1 MLYNTKR
8 DEIYYLTIINLY
20 KINNI
25 ANTKIRDSKFEIQY
39 LKFNNL
45 HKHVACF
52 RIHLLIVMLKY
63 CNLYTV

>member
-1 MLYNTKR
+1 MVYIFFLIYIYDRTSELYCVSLCMET
-8 DEIYYLTIINLY
+8 D
-20 KINNI
+20 
-25 ANTKIRDSKFEIQY
+25 
-39 LKFNNL
+39 L